1 MDTIK
6 VDKQQLEKTIA
17 TNRNKHVAEYK
28 KAHKKWL
35 KAVVKE
41 LEKRIANAKEGKVD
55 LTFRLPE
62 PQSYEKSYDTAL
74 DMLKWHLED
83 DIELDRSEFQ
93 QYVLDEWN
101 WTGNFVAT
109 SSLYA

>member
-6 VDKQQLEKTIA
+6 VDKQQLEKTLA

-28 KAHKKWL
+28 KARKKYE
-35 KAVVKE
+35 KAVTKE
-41 LEKRIANAKEGKVD
+41 LEKRLAAAKEGKID
-55 LTFRLPE
+55 LTFNFP
-62 PQSYEKSYDTAL
+62 PPISYEKSYDTAL

-83 DIELDRSEFQ
+83 DIELDQREFQ
-93 QYVLDEWN
+93 QYVQDEWG
-101 WTGNFVAT
+101 WKAGFVAT